1 MYYLKPEVMF
11 KIVTTR
17 WGIITIIAGA
27 CYLIEIIW
35 TISGVNNYTDITRN
49 TLCGSIKTSYDAA
62 PKGTAKE
69 VAAALA
75 VAQAASSAV
84 YDTPILLV
92 TYWHMIEWIRWTV
105 LLTTALVDANLIYL
119 FYVLC
124 LAIPYGFIMSVVVF
138 IMR

>member
-1 MYYLKPEVMF
+1 MYYLKPEVLF

-27 CYLIEIIW
+27 CYLYEIIW

-49 TLCGSIKTSYDAA
+49 TLCGSIKTGYEASSKTAA
-62 PKGTAKE
+62 TL
-69 VAAALA
+69 AA
-75 VAQAASSAV
+75 AQAASSAV

-92 TYWHMIEWIRWTV
+92 TYWHMIEWVRWTV
-105 LLTTALVDANLIYL
+105 LLTTALVDANLIHL
-119 FYVLC
+119 FIVLG
-124 LAIPYGFIMSVVVF
+124 LAIPYGFIISLVVF

>member
-1 MYYLKPEVMF
+1 MYYLKPEVLF

-27 CYLIEIIW
+27 CYLYEIIW

-49 TLCGSIKTSYDAA
+49 TLCGSIKTGYEAGSKTAA
-62 PKGTAKE
+62 TL
-69 VAAALA
+69 AA
-75 VAQAASSAV
+75 AQAASSAV

-92 TYWHMIEWIRWTV
+92 TYWHMIEWVRWTV
-105 LLTTALVDANLIYL
+105 LLTTALVDANLIHL
-119 FYVLC
+119 FIVLG
-124 LAIPYGFIMSVVVF
+124 LAIPYGFIISLVVF